1 MQFRN
6 NFNGIIQIYTGN
18 GKGKTTASIGLAVR
32 AYGHDFPIAIVQF
45 MKTEESGEINAIKK
59 LKIAESYS
67 FGLKGFLDKDNPRE
81 IDKIEAQKA
90 LKKAEELMTSKKF
103 NFLILDEINC
113 AVYFNLLKEKDVHE
127 LLDKKPRNCEI
138 ILTGRCCTESL
149 IKRADLVTEMKEI
162 KHPWKECQMNARE
175 GTEY

>member
-1 MQFRN
+1 MQFQN
-6 NFNGIIQIYTGN
+6 DFNGLIQIYTGN
-18 GKGKTTASIGLAVR
+18 GKGKTTASLGLLLI
-32 AYGHDFPIAIVQF
+32 AYGHGFPIAIIQL
-45 MKTEESGEINAIKK
+45 MKTEDTGEIKAIKE

-67 FGLKGFLDKDNPRE
+67 FGIKGFIDRENPKE
-81 IDKIEAQKA
+81 TDKIEAQKA
-90 LKKAEELMTSKKF
+90 LKKAEELMTSGRF

-113 AVYFNLLKEKDVHE
+113 AIYFNLIKESDVHE
-127 LLDKKPRNCEI
+127 LLDKKPSNCEI

-162 KHPWKECQMNARE
+162 KHPWKQCGINARK

>member
-18 GKGKTTASIGLAVR
+18 GKGKTTASIGLAIR

-113 AVYFNLLKEKDVHE
+113 AVYFNLLKEQDVHE

>member
-1 MQFRN
+1 MKKIKVLMVTVTFGEGSGVNSFIMNYFRTLDHSKV
-6 NFNGIIQIYTGN
+6 I
-18 GKGKTTASIGLAVR
+18 
-32 AYGHDFPIAIVQF
+32 
-45 MKTEESGEINAIKK
+45 
-59 LKIAESYS
+59 KIASKADE
-67 FGLKGFLDKDNPRE
+67 KQNQVNIND
-81 IDKIEAQKA
+81 AQKA

-103 NFLILDEINC
+103 NFLLLDEINC

>member
-18 GKGKTTASIGLAVR
+18 GKGKTTASIGLAIR

-149 IKRADLVTEMKEI
+149 IKRADLVTEMNEI
-162 KHPWKECQMNARE
+162 KHPWKD
-175 GTEY
+175 